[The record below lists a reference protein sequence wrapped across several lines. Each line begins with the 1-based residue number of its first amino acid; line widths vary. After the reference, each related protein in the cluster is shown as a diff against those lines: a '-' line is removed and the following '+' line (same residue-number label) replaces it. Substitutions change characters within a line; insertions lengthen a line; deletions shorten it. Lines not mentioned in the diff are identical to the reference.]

1 MADQTLVQGAGLVA
15 QTEGIC
21 KLAAAEGATKVAAHL
36 AEGIST
42 VVQKRNREFNA
53 IVKATLAKTEGM
65 DDETYKK
72 LSKALERKRGGYV
85 YLNKKERLLS
95 ERDLLKF
102 ADNIKKEKI
111 AKNTIASDLENENA
125 IVEKLGEDVDDIK
138 DILDGTN
145 PPITN
150 ENGDVGYI
158 MRPQFADK
166 RPSLKEFVIED
177 ENGKQT
183 LLSYRQAW
191 DDGRFKV
198 SPDGKFKID
207 KDGVK
212 YENNTAGYEKFK
224 RKAKLYWINQAKETG
239 NKLLHFNSTT
249 GKREYLT
256 PEEAQQLLDD
266 QPQFV
271 KIEDIQ
277 EHIKGN
283 LKDKATFS
291 KVDAATSKVIEDA
304 KSNKTF
310 NYRAV
315 RSDMMKIINDENTNL
330 KSLASDKNNIT
341 NSSFKADLTQALQ
354 TANYDDLGIFSTG
367 ASTTDAKRKKRLIK
381 KVESLDPNTD
391 GDDNKISQQDA
402 ETIVQALMSDQ
413 DMLKEHLSNYFTK
426 AIEQQHGAYISNE
439 AKETKDNEVEQVEV
453 VGGSI
458 DENGNY
464 IPDNQ

>member
-1 MADQTLVQGAGLVA
+1 M
-15 QTEGIC
+15 
-21 KLAAAEGATKVAAHL
+21 
-36 AEGIST
+36 
-42 VVQKRNREFNA
+42 N
-53 IVKATLAKTEGM
+53 
-65 DDETYKK
+65 
-72 LSKALERKRGGYV
+72 
-85 YLNKKERLLS
+85 NK
-95 ERDLLKF
+95 
-102 ADNIKKEKI
+102 
-111 AKNTIASDLENENA
+111 
-125 IVEKLGEDVDDIK
+125 
-138 DILDGTN
+138 
-145 PPITN
+145 
-150 ENGDVGYI
+150 
-158 MRPQFADK
+158 
-166 RPSLKEFVIED
+166 
-177 ENGKQT
+177 
-183 LLSYRQAW
+183 
-191 DDGRFKV
+191 
-198 SPDGKFKID
+198 
-207 KDGVK
+207 
-212 YENNTAGYEKFK
+212 
-224 RKAKLYWINQAKETG
+224 
-239 NKLLHFNSTT
+239 
-249 GKREYLT
+249 LT

-277 EHIKGN
+277 VHIKGN

-367 ASTTDAKRKKRLIK
+367 ASTTDAKNKRRLIK

-426 AIEQQHGAYISNE
+426 AIEQQHSAYTSSE
-439 AKETKDNEVEQVEV
+439 AKEIKDNEVEQVEV

>member
-1 MADQTLVQGAGLVA
+1 
-15 QTEGIC
+15 
-21 KLAAAEGATKVAAHL
+21 
-36 AEGIST
+36 
-42 VVQKRNREFNA
+42 
-53 IVKATLAKTEGM
+53 M

-72 LSKALERKRGGYV
+72 LSKALNRKRAGYV

-111 AKNTIASDLENENA
+111 AKNTIASDLENEGA
-125 IVEKLGEDVDDIK
+125 IVEKLGDDVDDIK
-138 DILDGTN
+138 DILDGTT

-177 ENGKQT
+177 KNGKQT
-183 LLSYRQAW
+183 LLSYRKAW
-191 DDGRFKV
+191 DDDRFKV
-198 SPDGKFKID
+198 SSDGKFKTD
-207 KDGVK
+207 KFGNK
-212 YENNTAGYEKFK
+212 YENTTAGFEKFQRETK
-224 RKAKLYWINQAKETG
+224 VYWINQAKETG

-256 PEEAQQLLDD
+256 PDEAQQLLDD
-266 QPQFV
+266 KPQFV

-277 EHIKGN
+277 DHVKGS
-283 LKDKATFS
+283 LKDKATFG
-291 KVDAATSKVIEDA
+291 KVDTATSKVIEDA
-304 KSNKTF
+304 KSNKPF

-367 ASTTDAKRKKRLIK
+367 ASTTDAKNKRRLIK

-413 DMLKEHLSNYFTK
+413 AMLKEHLSNYFTK
-426 AIEQQHGAYISNE
+426 AIEQQYSAYTAN
-439 AKETKDNEVEQVEV
+439 KTRQVDV